1 MGLYQLRKLLAHI
14 LLTHSI
20 HSYKSEEI
28 DINASNDLAL
38 GLLNVTG
45 FGKKA
50 MKD

>member
-1 MGLYQLRKLLAHI
+1 MGLSQLRNLLTHI
-14 LLTHSI
+14 LLTHNI

-28 DINASNDLAL
+28 NMNASNDLAL
-38 GLLNVTG
+38 ALLNVTG